1 MNDRTTKDS
10 YPLPR
15 IDDCLDTLVGASW
28 FSTFALRSGCHQ
40 VAADLADV
48 HKTAFITRRGT
59 FAFRVMPFGLCNA
72 PATFE
77 RLIDCVMMGLNYEVC
92 LVYIDDTILFSA
104 TTNEHLAQLPVLLGR
119 LRKAN

>member
-1 MNDRTTKDS
+1 
-10 YPLPR
+10 
-15 IDDCLDTLVGASW
+15 
-28 FSTFALRSGCHQ
+28 
-40 VAADLADV
+40 
-48 HKTAFITRRGT
+48 
-59 FAFRVMPFGLCNA
+59 MPFGLCNA

-92 LVYIDDTILFSA
+92 LVYIYDIILFSA